1 MDYKEKFDLINSLT
15 KSFIVV
21 RGICDLVKTN
31 NDKYVF
37 KEFDDCTIYESTGN
51 FDEDLMAES
60 FTEEAEFEA
69 ECEGFYKFAA
79 LLTYSE
85 AQIGYY
91 PPPNVEV
98 PAYYCLEHI
107 EFELEMSKEEQEQ
120 LPEIES
126 SADGFCF

>member
-1 MDYKEKFDLINSLT
+1 MDYKEIFDQINSLT
-15 KSFIVV
+15 KRFIVV
-21 RGICDLVKTN
+21 RGTCDLVKTDN
-31 NDKYVF
+31 NKYVL

-51 FDEDLMAES
+51 FDQDLMGES
-60 FTEEAEFEA
+60 FTEEAEFEV

-85 AQIGYY
+85 AQIGNY

-107 EFELEMSKEEQEQ
+107 EFILEMSIEEQER